1 MKKLF
6 LVVGILLS
14 TAQMLVDT
22 LNQLS
27 LPEDARVKVAAALML
42 SILFLDGAKRYFDPD
57 TQTNT
62 LWVTVSL
69 FVIYVAGAVADHL
82 NYLTD
87 LGVTAQA
94 LTYMRLGFSVI
105 TITLNQT
112 VKQLGTIKT
121 T

>member
-6 LVVGILLS
+6 LVVTILLS

-22 LNQLS
+22 LNQLN
-27 LPEDARVKVAAALML
+27 LPEESRTKVAAALML
-42 SILFLDGAKRYFDPD
+42 SILFLDGAKRYFDP
-57 TQTNT
+57 TTKTNT
-62 LWVTVSL
+62 LWVTASL
-69 FVIYVAGAVADHL
+69 FVIYFVGALADHA

-94 LTYMRLGFSVI
+94 LTYMRLGFSII

-112 VKQLGTIKT
+112 INQLGTVKE
-121 T
+121 

>member
-1 MKKLF
+1 M
-6 LVVGILLS
+6 LS

-22 LNQLS
+22 LNQLN
-27 LPEDARVKVAAALML
+27 LPEPSRVKAAAILML
-42 SILFLDGAKRYFDPD
+42 TILFLDGAKRYFDPN

-62 LWVTVSL
+62 LWVTASL
-69 FVIYVAGAVADHL
+69 FVLYFVGALADHA

-94 LTYMRLGFSVI
+94 LTYIRLGFSII

-112 VKQLGTIKT
+112 INQLGAVKT
-121 T
+121 SS